1 MSAIYTAYYDL
12 IGMAGLINL
21 KNNKKFSAIPVY
33 PLLRDICL
41 MIYQINKEILGDSID
56 LDPNIKK
63 IRHRVKLYEKK
74 NNFNVY
80 QRIIDH
86 HIHQF
91 GNDIDNI
98 GFYLDGEQLVGSTI
112 YSTYIFKD
120 TQFLTDNP
128 KESGTNVYNFA
139 KLVGE
144 TVAIMLEKLIE
155 KSNHSLPLPD
165 IPLFIYSDDKP
176 YTEKDIHSNQ
186 FFAKEPIQNVLLTRL
201 VISLQEASTCIW
213 LYNGI
218 PGDNRLQFDNYI
230 LLRLLSIKA
239 DEVMDNLKNMQSF
252 IPDIFNQVDKECNFS
267 FSKLV
272 SDFDREIKDECVEL
286 RNMIHYDEDGTN
298 FLDYVNNK
306 LRNDSNYINHINYK
320 IVRHYMEPLSKL
332 ISNYLNINDTRSMK
346 DFEKIV
352 RRLLSLAKRK
362 NFRES

>member
-12 IGMAGLINL
+12 MGMAGLINL
-21 KNNKKFSAIPVY
+21 KNNKKYSAIPVY

-74 NNFNVY
+74 NNFKVY
-80 QRIIDH
+80 KRIIDY

-112 YSTYIFKD
+112 YSTYIFQD
-120 TQFLTDNP
+120 TQFFTDSPN
-128 KESGTNVYNFA
+128 ESSANVYDFA

-144 TVAIMLEKLIE
+144 TVAIILEKLIE
-155 KSNHSLPLPD
+155 KSNHSLPLLD

-176 YTEKDIHSNQ
+176 YKEKDIHSSQ
-186 FFAKEPIQNVLLTRL
+186 FFSKEPNQNVLLTRL
-201 VISLQEASTCIW
+201 VISLQEASTCNW

-218 PGDNRLQFDNYI
+218 PGANRLQFDNYI
-230 LLRLLSIKA
+230 LLRLLSIKV

-252 IPDIFNQVDKECNFS
+252 ILDTFNQVDKECNFS

-286 RNMIHYDEDGTN
+286 RNMIHYDVDGTN
-298 FLDYVNNK
+298 FLDYVDNK
-306 LRNDSNYINHINYK
+306 LRNDSNYINNINYK
-320 IVRHYMEPLSKL
+320 IVRHYIEPLSKL
-332 ISNYLNINDTRSMK
+332 ISNYLNINDIRSMNS
-346 DFEKIV
+346 FEIIA
-352 RRLLSLAKRK
+352 RRLFSLGTRK